1 MPLQPMITGAR
12 HMISAG
18 HYLATEAGHAVLEAG
33 GNAVDAGVAAG
44 IALGVVH
51 SDQVQCSGVA
61 PMIIYLAE
69 RDEAVVISGLG
80 GWPRAARL
88 EAFLGEHGGVIPLGI
103 LRTVVPAAPDAWILA
118 LERYGTMSFGDVAG
132 AAIRYAREGFTMHP
146 VMAHYIAKNAETYR
160 RWPDNA
166 AIYLPQG
173 RAPREGELFVQ
184 ADLARS
190 LQFMVDEERAAS
202 RGGRIAGLR
211 AARDAFY
218 RGDLAAAMVRYH
230 AEHGGWLTARDL
242 EDVPFRDRAPALD
255 QLPRRRGALLRPVVP
270 GAGPAPD
277 AVPARRR
284 RSRRARP
291 QYPGLRP
298 SRRRGHEA
306 LLRRPR
312 ALLRRPALR
321 ARADGRAARA
331 VLRRRAPAPR
341 AAGDGVG
348 RDAAGRR
355 RPGIRPAGRSGEPT
369 AVALGARRG
378 EPRAARRHVLCLRRR
393 PARQCAVRHAER
405 RLLGEPGDPRPRLLS
420 LVARVAVLGG
430 ARPSLVRGAR
440 QAAAAHAESGDGP
453 ATRPMG
459 DAVRRAGGRSPAAS
473 HAPGLSQ
480 SHRVRDERAGGGGG
494 PALRHAQLSGQLRA
508 ASVSPGPARP
518 RAGNRGN
525 RRRGRSRPAA
535 TESSGSPISPS
546 GRPASARSR
555 PTASEACSTAE
566 PTRAAPPAP
575 WAGEARGSAAR
586 IAPKAPGPHCSGTR
600 IPWSSGGRGG
610 GRGDGSV

>member
-18 HYLATEAGHAVLEAG
+18 HYLATQAGHAVLEAG

-173 RAPREGELFVQ
+173 RPPREGELFVQ

-190 LQFMVDEERAAS
+190 LQFMVDEERGAS

-242 EDVPFRDRAPALD
+242 EDYRSEIERPLSTFFRGVEVLSCGPWCQGPVLLQMLSLLAADDLAALGHNTPAYVHLVAEVMKLCFADRERYYGDPRFVHVPMDALLAPSYAAE
-255 QLPRRRGALLRPVVP
+255 RRRLVRPEAAWGEMPPAGDIPGFDCPAARESRPLSPSALAEASPTLPGDTSYVCVVDRHGNALSATPSDVSWESPVIPGLGFCPSSRGSQSWAVP
-270 GAGPAPD
+270 GHPSCVAPGKRPRLTPNPAM
-277 AVPARRR
+277 A
-284 RSRRARP
+284 
-291 QYPGLRP
+291 L
-298 SRRRGHEA
+298 RRGRWVMPFGGPGGDLQPQAMLQVFLNHTVFGMSVQEA
-306 LLRRPR
+306 VEAPR
-312 ALLRRPALR
+312 FVTHSFPGSFEPHPYHPGRLDLERGIGELTSATLEASGHRVEWLPDLSIGTAGVC
-321 ARADGRAARA
+321 AIAADRERGVLCGGADPRRAARA
-331 VLRRRAPAPR
+331 I
-341 AAGDGVG
+341 G
-348 RDAAGRR
+348 
-355 RPGIRPAGRSGEPT
+355 
-369 AVALGARRG
+369 
-378 EPRAARRHVLCLRRR
+378 
-393 PARQCAVRHAER
+393 
-405 RLLGEPGDPRPRLLS
+405 
-420 LVARVAVLGG
+420 
-430 ARPSLVRGAR
+430 
-440 QAAAAHAESGDGP
+440 
-453 ATRPMG
+453 
-459 DAVRRAGGRSPAAS
+459 
-473 HAPGLSQ
+473 
-480 SHRVRDERAGGGGG
+480 
-494 PALRHAQLSGQLRA
+494 
-508 ASVSPGPARP
+508 
-518 RAGNRGN
+518 
-525 RRRGRSRPAA
+525 
-535 TESSGSPISPS
+535 
-546 GRPASARSR
+546 
-555 PTASEACSTAE
+555 
-566 PTRAAPPAP
+566 
-575 WAGEARGSAAR
+575 W
-586 IAPKAPGPHCSGTR
+586 
-600 IPWSSGGRGG
+600 
-610 GRGDGSV
+610 